1 MSQLPASRPVRVANR
16 QGLHARAVVLLAE
29 LSRRFQ
35 ARIELVAS
43 DRRRATT
50 TEVLQMLT
58 LGCEQ
63 GEELEL
69 EATGP
74 DAEAALE
81 AMAELFANKFGEDT
95 EDENR

>member
-1 MSQLPASRPVRVANR
+1 
-16 QGLHARAVVLLAE
+16 
-29 LSRRFQ
+29 
-35 ARIELVAS
+35 
-43 DRRRATT
+43 
-50 TEVLQMLT
+50 MLT